1 MKDISD
7 GEDLMATAR
16 DALLNE
22 LLPALPKDRRYAA
35 LMIANAMAIAA
46 RERRSGT
53 DAARDEAG
61 RLHDLLTGIG

>member
-7 GEDLMATAR
+7 AEVLMATAR

-35 LMIANAMAIAA
+35 LMIANAMKAKLAGLKL
-46 RERRSGT
+46 RYPTGDRSL
-53 DAARDEAG
+53 D
-61 RLHDLLTGIG
+61 GIRVE